1 MNHHLFKLIRIKDD
15 LGFRYLLIDS
25 LDDLFLYFWCSCDDI
40 IIIMEQDAKMSSR

>member
-1 MNHHLFKLIRIKDD
+1 MTLA
-15 LGFRYLLIDS
+15 LGILIDS